1 MIYVYGPDKFVRMV
15 WRVSGRTAFL
25 DSASATSRLPR
36 GAVLCAGPL
45 RPLR

>member
-1 MIYVYGPDKFVRMV
+1 VIYVYGPDKFVMV
-15 WRVSGRTAFL
+15 WRVCGRTAFL
-25 DSASATSRLPR
+25 DSASAASRLPR